1 MLLFCILENAFFY
14 CWDRLKVDD
23 AQLHNQNARKESL
36 IRTLICELICGDKA
50 LWVETAWNRRVHF
63 IDMNLFPM
71 SSGGSERMSAAASGV
86 CEWSGLCEAS
96 KCTSGAIEWA
106 SGRAN
111 GPVIYVLITYSFNPE
126 CKGWW
131 GGGCIWRLAT
141 ILFFPFLYSRLGMK
155 TKPSWR
161 IKEWYNKNVAG
172 QKCSWK
178 EKQQK
183 EDRIETSKQVVRWRG
198 GAAWW
203 IQYQRWKHKEEVW

>member
-141 ILFFPFLYSRLGMK
+141 ILFFPFSLFKAWDENETELTHKR
-155 TKPSWR
+155 
-161 IKEWYNKNVAG
+161 VVQ
-172 QKCSWK
+172 QKCCRAEMQLERK
-178 EKQQK
+178 TTE
-183 EDRIETSKQVVRWRG
+183 G
-198 GAAWW
+198 G
-203 IQYQRWKHKEEVW
+203 